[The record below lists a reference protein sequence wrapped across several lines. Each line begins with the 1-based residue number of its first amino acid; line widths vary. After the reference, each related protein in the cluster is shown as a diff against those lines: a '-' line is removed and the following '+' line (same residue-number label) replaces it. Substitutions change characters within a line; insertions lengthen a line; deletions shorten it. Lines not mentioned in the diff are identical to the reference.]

1 MKKALC
7 GLCLLLT
14 AALLWASAAGE
25 ITYPAG
31 PGQMGYDAVVI
42 SKNVSVRPSQNAN
55 AKAVTRLNYGQRF
68 AAMPLGN
75 GWCEVYLSETEGMA
89 GYALEDYLLVNP
101 AFITLEESTPVYA
114 WQARN
119 AKRVGLLATGETYPI
134 IRTEGSWML
143 ISLRGAAGWIVR
155 PNGDPTGTAGM
166 RTNDVLKRAEQ
177 YLLSTNPW
185 VEDERLTS
193 EKLKDYYS
201 FAEFDAASGEWK
213 VTFDSRRGT
222 SIVLLV
228 NDATGEVR
236 DDEPV
241 NG

>member
-1 MKKALC
+1 
-7 GLCLLLT
+7 
-14 AALLWASAAGE
+14 
-25 ITYPAG
+25 
-31 PGQMGYDAVVI
+31 
-42 SKNVSVRPSQNAN
+42 
-55 AKAVTRLNYGQRF
+55 
-68 AAMPLGN
+68 
-75 GWCEVYLSETEGMA
+75 
-89 GYALEDYLLVNP
+89 
-101 AFITLEESTPVYA
+101 
-114 WQARN
+114 
-119 AKRVGLLATGETYPI
+119 
-134 IRTEGSWML
+134 ML

-155 PNGDPTGTAGM
+155 PDGDPTGTAGM

-222 SIVLLV
+222 SIVLFV

>member
-201 FAEFDAASGEWK
+201 FAEFDAANGEWK

-222 SIVLLV
+222 AIVLFV

>member
-134 IRTEGSWML
+134 IRTEVSWML

-201 FAEFDAASGEWK
+201 FAEFDAAGGEWK

-222 SIVLLV
+222 SIVLFV

>member
-1 MKKALC
+1 MKTALC

-155 PNGDPTGTAGM
+155 PDGDPTGTAGM

-222 SIVLLV
+222 SIVLFV

>member
-222 SIVLLV
+222 AIVLFV

>member
-193 EKLKDYYS
+193 EKLKDFYS

-222 SIVLLV
+222 SIVLFV

>member
-89 GYALEDYLLVNP
+89 GYASPSSLP
-101 AFITLEESTPVYA
+101 SCS
-114 WQARN
+114 
-119 AKRVGLLATGETYPI
+119 ET
-134 IRTEGSWML
+134 
-143 ISLRGAAGWIVR
+143 
-155 PNGDPTGTAGM
+155 
-166 RTNDVLKRAEQ
+166 
-177 YLLSTNPW
+177 
-185 VEDERLTS
+185 
-193 EKLKDYYS
+193 
-201 FAEFDAASGEWK
+201 
-213 VTFDSRRGT
+213 
-222 SIVLLV
+222 
-228 NDATGEVR
+228 
-236 DDEPV
+236 
-241 NG
+241 

>member
-75 GWCEVYLSETEGMA
+75 GWCEVYLAETEGMA

-193 EKLKDYYS
+193 EKLKDFYS

-222 SIVLLV
+222 SIVLFV

>member
-222 SIVLLV
+222 SIVLFV

>member
-155 PNGDPTGTAGM
+155 PDGDPTGTAGM

-222 SIVLLV
+222 SIVLFV